1 MTHES
6 RSPANGRALT
16 GLHLNVGLARR
27 QNSDEATPT
36 GKKSQAGW
44 TEARAFEQQS
54 IARAR
59 EALTL
64 RGPDRLL
71 ALSLASTFALAARDN
86 ALIAGATR

>member
-16 GLHLNVGLARR
+16 GLRTVVGFGGNR
-27 QNSDEATPT
+27 QSKVIPT
-36 GKKSQAGW
+36 STKPQAGW